1 MNYNQFELT
10 VDEMNYEQPKIT
22 ESESS
27 TQVKTE
33 NKLSKKLPLLKIPQF
48 LIVLFTAI
56 FLFVAALYYG
66 IINP

>member
-1 MNYNQFELT
+1 
-10 VDEMNYEQPKIT
+10 MNYEQTNIT
-22 ESESS
+22 ESEST

-33 NKLSKKLPLLKIPQF
+33 NEVSKKPPLLEITRI
-48 LIVLFTAI
+48 LIVLFAAI

>member
-1 MNYNQFELT
+1 
-10 VDEMNYEQPKIT
+10 MNYEQTNIT
-22 ESESS
+22 ESEST

-33 NKLSKKLPLLKIPQF
+33 NEVSKKLPLLEITRI
-48 LIVLFTAI
+48 LIVLFAAI

>member
-1 MNYNQFELT
+1 
-10 VDEMNYEQPKIT
+10 MNYERANIT
-22 ESESS
+22 ESDST

-33 NKLSKKLPLLKIPQF
+33 TQVNEKLPLVEIPRV

-56 FLFVAALYYG
+56 LLFVAALYYG

>member
-1 MNYNQFELT
+1 
-10 VDEMNYEQPKIT
+10 MNYEQPNIT
-22 ESESS
+22 ESESN

-33 NKLSKKLPLLKIPQF
+33 NEVSKKLPLLEIPPV